1 MYPGEGPNLRSKQ
14 VELPRPTGLELY
26 PFCYEWNNTDNY
38 EGGYEMPHTPYDE
51 DDPAAEPLTDSQTAL
66 KPSIISIINSKK
78 EQWDMREGPNDAVTF
93 YDSRVRVN
101 SSQCFLASEFHAIR
115 PNFSAPVD
123 LHTPPDRAKVDL
135 DDRPA

>member
-1 MYPGEGPNLRSKQ
+1 MSRFEEIGLKYKASHISIIYDGTTDPSYPGEGPNLRSKQ

-78 EQWDMREGPNDAVTF
+78 EQWDMREGPNEAVTF
-93 YDSRVRVN
+93 YDSRVRAN
-101 SSQCFLASEFHAIR
+101 SS
-115 PNFSAPVD
+115 
-123 LHTPPDRAKVDL
+123 
-135 DDRPA
+135 